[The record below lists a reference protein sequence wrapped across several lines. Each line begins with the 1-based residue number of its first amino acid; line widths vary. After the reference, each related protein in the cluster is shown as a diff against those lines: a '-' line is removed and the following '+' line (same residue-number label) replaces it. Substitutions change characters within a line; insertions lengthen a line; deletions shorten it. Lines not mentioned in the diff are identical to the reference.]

1 MNVLTV
7 PFKLSALLPVN
18 YKQVSRAI
26 SALGLSEKGLGG
38 MDRRLPCDTALLF
51 QSVVYTCSFLATQLP
66 SLLIS

>member
-1 MNVLTV
+1 MNALTV

-18 YKQVSRAI
+18 YKSVSPAI
-26 SALGLSEKGLGG
+26 SALGRLGKGLGG

-66 SLLIS
+66 SLLVS